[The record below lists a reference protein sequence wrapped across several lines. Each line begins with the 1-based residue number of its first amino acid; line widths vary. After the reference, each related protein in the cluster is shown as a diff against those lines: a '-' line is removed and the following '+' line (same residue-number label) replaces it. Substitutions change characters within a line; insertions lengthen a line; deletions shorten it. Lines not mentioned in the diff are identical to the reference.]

1 MAFLNLNTDLITEET
16 LRELSDNTN
25 VTYLSPG
32 SKARLLLDIL
42 NEKMGIQAEQFDA
55 NVGKAFIRNADGK
68 LLDFIGEI
76 FGVSRSLKEKADVS
90 KEEKNFFFY
99 TLENN
104 FGEINGFEDII
115 IPANTVKI
123 FNTED
128 AEEEQ
133 IFYVNT
139 EQIVLP
145 ATENRFF
152 FSAESRD
159 FGTSSNVGS
168 GTLNFHDFTAYAD
181 VTSRSLLVSN
191 SASITYGED
200 DESDENYRFKIQQQ
214 TISGEAGNFSAIRL
228 NLLSVSG
235 VADVVRVKYPRGVAT
250 ADWLIKAVTPEVPE
264 RLIDLAQDAIDEKES
279 SGLENIAR
287 APVTIGLQ
295 LQFSIT
301 YRSRLED
308 QIKELIKTTTR
319 RKIIEYVNNLDIAES
334 LVIDQLTKVI
344 LNADERILSIGDA
357 DSAENFERITLF
369 KRSAVSDS
377 IVKRSIVGDYG
388 TKENER
394 VIIEPSIIDPIII
407 TDNN

>member
-1 MAFLNLNTDLITEET
+1 MAFLNLDTELITEET
-16 LRELSDNTN
+16 LRELSDKTN

-32 SKARLLLDIL
+32 SKARLLLDIMNDKL
-42 NEKMGIQAEQFDA
+42 GIQAEQFDS

-76 FGVSRSLKEKADVS
+76 FGVSRALKEKAEIS

-115 IPANTVKI
+115 IPRNSIKI

-128 AEEEQ
+128 EGEEQ
-133 IFYVNT
+133 IFYTNT
-139 EQIVLP
+139 EEIILSAIEDRV
-145 ATENRFF
+145 F
-152 FSAESRD
+152 FSAEAKD
-159 FGTSSNVGS
+159 FGSGSNVGS
-168 GTLNFHDFTAYAD
+168 GTLNFHDYTGYAD
-181 VTSRSLLVSN
+181 ATSRTLLVSN

-214 TISGEAGNFSAIRL
+214 TIAGEAGNFSALRL

-235 VADVVRVKYPRGVAT
+235 ISDVVRIKYPRGIGT
-250 ADWLIKAVTPEVPE
+250 SDWLIKAVTPEVPE
-264 RLIDLAQDAIDEKES
+264 RLIELAQQSIDEKES
-279 SGLENIAR
+279 SGLENTAR
-287 APVTIGLQ
+287 SPVTIGLQ

-308 QIKELIKTTTR
+308 STKDLIKTTAR
-319 RKIIEYVNNLDIAES
+319 RKVIEYVNGLDIGEA
-334 LVIDQLTKVI
+334 LIIDQLTKIV

-357 DSAENFERITLF
+357 NSTANFERITIF
-369 KRSAVSDS
+369 KRSAVSNS
-377 IVKRSIVGDYG
+377 TVKRTIIGDYK
-388 TKENER
+388 TKSNER
-394 VIIEPSIIDPIII
+394 VIVEPTIIDPIII